1 VNMPR
6 KKKATAKSPAD
17 AKPATFA
24 ALLSAVDPTAAKG
37 AAHLKWPPDTFA
49 ICAYLL
55 HQSGAYKDV
64 LAQWP
69 PVCGMFCKVKQ
80 PWPNWVERVGKAW
93 RKAGTTLSVP
103 PKEVKDAW
111 KQVKQHLGLEV
122 QAQSDSE
129 TEKQS
134 RSELHCAL
142 IALVAMADAASAG
155 VGLPSKATRTGQDMY
170 LWRAAV
176 RLGSKGGSLASNVA
190 LQVARVLPKLHTPNV
205 GITLRSL
212 THHLALHVGN
222 DVVPVWREVPWGSDT
237 DSILNILVAPWPTK
251 LHPSDFKPVRL
262 SKALQKRA
270 SYARVNFERKSDPDG
285 LANWTRERLEEAERV
300 AEKVHGLVF
309 PEASLT
315 PTEFDRLKE
324 VVSSRDVFVVA
335 GVAVPPT
342 TPAGLAQNR
351 VRLLVTRHGSR
362 TVIDQGKHHRWK
374 LTRSQVE
381 MYGLA
386 VSLHPHEDWWE
397 NIEIP
402 QREVHFAAFNNG
414 TTICCLI
421 CEDLA
426 RMDPVSSLVRSVG
439 PNLLIALLMDGPQLG
454 VRWPARYATVLA
466 EDPGCSVLTVSSLG
480 MVDMVQPR
488 KGQAKSRSVALWKDN
503 GPGMVE
509 IELPKD
515 KDAVLLTLYN
525 ETVEEFSADGRSD
538 GKMTDHPRLEA
549 VHFLGKA

>member
-1 VNMPR
+1 MPR
-6 KKKATAKSPAD
+6 EGQRKPKHLPEAKPPAFGDLVATADPR
-17 AKPATFA
+17 
-24 ALLSAVDPTAAKG
+24 AVTG
-37 AAHLKWPPDTFA
+37 NTHLKWPPDTFA

-64 LAQWP
+64 LVEWP
-69 PVCGMFCKVKQ
+69 PVCGMFGKIKQ
-80 PWPNWVERVGKAW
+80 PWSKWIARVGKAW
-93 RKAGTTLSVP
+93 RQTGAALSNP
-103 PKEVKDAW
+103 PKEVQAAWGQVSKHLELPVQPESQPKDDPANR
-111 KQVKQHLGLEV
+111 
-122 QAQSDSE
+122 A
-129 TEKQS
+129 
-134 RSELHCAL
+134 ELHCAL

-155 VGLPSKATRTGQDMY
+155 VGLPSKKTRPDKDKY

-176 RLGSKGGSLASNVA
+176 RLGRRGGSLASNVPPQ
-190 LQVARVLPKLHTPNV
+190 LARVLPKLHTPNV

-212 THHLALHVGN
+212 THHLSMHVGN
-222 DVVPVWREVPWGSDT
+222 DVVPVWREIPWGSDT
-237 DSILNILVAPWPTK
+237 ETILNILIAPWPTRVQ
-251 LHPSDFKPVRL
+251 PSDFKPVNL
-262 SKALQKRA
+262 SKAERKRGDY
-270 SYARVNFERKSDPDG
+270 SRVNFERQSNPED
-285 LANWTRERLEEAERV
+285 LAKWLSSRLEEAENV
-300 AEKVHGLVF
+300 AGRVHGLVF

-315 PTEFDRLKE
+315 PAEFDKLKE
-324 VVSSRDVFVVA
+324 VVSSLDVFVVA
-335 GVAVPPT
+335 GVAVPPKT
-342 TPAGLAQNR
+342 ASGLAQNR
-351 VRLLVTRHGSR
+351 VRLLVTRQGSR

-386 VSLHPHEDWWE
+386 VSLHPHQDWWE

-439 PNLLIALLMDGPQLG
+439 PNLLIALLMDGPQLS

-488 KGQAKSRSVALWKDN
+488 KGQTKSRSIALWKDN
-503 GPGMVE
+503 GPGMIE
-509 IELPKD
+509 IELPRD
-515 KDAVLLTLYN
+515 KDAALLTLYN

-538 GKMTDHPRLEA
+538 GKVTDHPRLEA